1 MRKLSLCIALLLLIP
16 LVGCGRKDAGPPEAT
31 APTAGGAK
39 KITLWTIWNTEP
51 RKTALADIVAGFE
64 AANPGVKIEINNQE
78 PDAYKTNIRVA
89 LGSQQPPDI
98 YFVWSGEKMLKSF
111 IRGGNVLDIT
121 KYLDAENGAWRG
133 RIPEASLAPYA
144 VSDGGRDARPT
155 RVYGVPYLL
164 QCTFFFYNKDLFSQ
178 HNIAVPKTWNE
189 FLAACE
195 KLKGAGVTPLALG
208 NAENWPAH
216 HYPNVIAQRLLGKA
230 ATEAQFDPTGP
241 GEYSDPAWVKS
252 LEMFKT
258 LAGKGYFN
266 PSPNS
271 VKRNNAR
278 VLFYSGKTAMF
289 YTGTWDFSRL
299 TEGGEAPK
307 EFWSKW
313 DYFNF
318 PSIPDGKGEQEALA
332 GSPDGYVISAKTK
345 YPDEAAKFLAY
356 MDTVEVAQKFVAKCH
371 ELVQVKGAVTKD
383 NANPPLQ
390 KYADMVANAKAICPW
405 MDTMMERSVAEVY
418 MNGVQGL
425 LAGQQTPQQVMDAVN
440 ARQAEVKKDLA
451 AGKEPP
457 EPAKK

>member
-1 MRKLSLCIALLLLIP
+1 MRNFRLCVALLMLIP
-16 LVGCGRKDAGPPEAT
+16 LTGCGHKDAGQPGAT
-31 APTAGGAK
+31 APATTAGAK

-51 RKTALADIVAGFE
+51 RKSALAEIVAGFE
-64 AANPGVKIEINNQE
+64 AANPGLKVEVQEYE
-78 PDAYKTNIRVA
+78 PDAYKTSIRVA

-111 IRGGNVLDIT
+111 IRGGNVLDIS
-121 KYLDAENGAWRG
+121 KYLDADSGAWRG

-144 VSDGGRDARPT
+144 VGGKT
-155 RVYGVPYLL
+155 YGVPYLL

-178 HNIAVPKTWNE
+178 HNITVPQTWNE
-189 FLAACE
+189 FLAACD
-195 KLKGAGVTPLALG
+195 KLKSAGITPLALG
-208 NAENWPAH
+208 NLERWPAH

-241 GEYSDPAWVKS
+241 GDYSDPAWLKS
-252 LEMFKT
+252 LEMFKQ
-258 LAGKGYFN
+258 LSDKGYFN
-266 PSPNS
+266 ASPNS
-271 VKRNNAR
+271 VARNNAR

-289 YTGTWDFSRL
+289 YTGTWDFARL

-313 DYFNF
+313 DFFNF
-318 PSIPDGKGEQEALA
+318 PSVPDGKGEQDALA

-356 MDTVEVAQKFVAKCH
+356 MDTVEVAQKFVARCH

-425 LAGQQTPQQVMDAVN
+425 LAGQETPQQIMEAVK
-440 ARQAEVKKDLA
+440 ARQAEVKKDLQ
-451 AGKEPP
+451 AGKEPVD
-457 EPAKK
+457 EGKK